1 MIIYVLSAKTFVRI
15 DKNKGEL
22 NMSDEINEEKTL
34 ILKCKPTY
42 NFQSIEFEWEIRNP
56 EDQEYM
62 FAIYKELLDGL
73 ISIAPNQEKADEIE
87 PATEKQLEILNKFKI
102 KHKANVSKEEA
113 NKLIQKSLK
122 K

>member
-1 MIIYVLSAKTFVRI
+1 
-15 DKNKGEL
+15 
-22 NMSDEINEEKTL
+22 MSDEINEEKTL

-42 NFQSIEFEWEIRNP
+42 NFQSIEFEWEVKTPTDVDNV
-56 EDQEYM
+56 

-73 ISIAPNQEKADEIE
+73 ISIAPNQEKVEEIE
-87 PATEKQLEILNKFKI
+87 PATEKQLEILKKFKI